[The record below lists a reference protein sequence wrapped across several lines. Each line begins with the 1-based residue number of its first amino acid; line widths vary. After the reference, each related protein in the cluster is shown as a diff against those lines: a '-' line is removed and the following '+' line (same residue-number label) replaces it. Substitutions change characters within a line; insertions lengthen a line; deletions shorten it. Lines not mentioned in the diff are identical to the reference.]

1 MKILTI
7 KSRDLDIIEKI
18 GASILPIYYNATD
31 LAIMSQSKN
40 YTLLKLQ
47 DKNEILGFTVLEHQK
62 NNIHI
67 CSIGIKKEYQRQ
79 GFATKIIDAI
89 KKKYKNF
96 TISLNVHVGNK
107 KGIECYKKNGFVI
120 KKHLSNYYD
129 CFKNNDGYYMVY
141 LPELF

>member
-7 KSRDLDIIEKI
+7 KSKDFDMIEII
-18 GASILPIYYNATD
+18 GASVLPIYYNKTD
-31 LAIMSQSKN
+31 LMMMSQSKN

-47 DKNEILGFTVLEHQK
+47 DKNEILGFVVLEHQK
-62 NNIHI
+62 NNVHI
-67 CSIGIKKEYQRQ
+67 FSIGIRKEYQRR

-89 KKKYKNF
+89 KKKYKLF

-107 KGIECYKKNGFVI
+107 KGIGCYKKNGFVI
-120 KKHLSNYYD
+120 KKYLSNYYD

-141 LPELF
+141 SPELF